1 MKKTTVSR
9 TTLPW
14 QTLSSKQTEV
24 LITKGSNDHV
34 RLVILASSA
43 IKRVISLE
51 NVLTMAAIAVA
62 EVETASS
69 AISQVTL
76 LVNVLTDQRKWRTE
90 AATNDNAE
98 TTTRAHSEARMMAGT
113 RISQTSAIKTL
124 KGSNR
129 KAGTTKVQTVGGT
142 TTEWGGIIKLL
153 KFLLIKS
160 FTTIMNF
167 KFKLGM
173 FSKVL
178 LAAISAGAKAWSL
191 PYLTPKNYEKG
202 KILDVYVG

>member
-24 LITKGSNDHV
+24 LRTKGSNDHV
-34 RLVILASSA
+34 RLGALASTA
-43 IKRVISLE
+43 IKRVIKLE
-51 NVLTMAAIAVA
+51 NVKTKAMIHEVADLA

-76 LVNVLTDQRKWRTE
+76 LVNVLTDQRTWRTE

-98 TTTRAHSEARMMAGT
+98 TTTRAHSEARTKAGT
-113 RISQTSAIKTL
+113 RISQTSAVKTL

-142 TTEWGGIIKLL
+142 TTEWGA
-153 KFLLIKS
+153 
-160 FTTIMNF
+160 N
-167 KFKLGM
+167 
-173 FSKVL
+173 
-178 LAAISAGAKAWSL
+178 
-191 PYLTPKNYEKG
+191 N
-202 KILDVYVG
+202 

>member
-1 MKKTTVSR
+1 MQDLQLDGQVVAIMKKTTVSR

-34 RLVILASSA
+34 RLVTLASSVTKRVIKLETVKTKAMMHEVADQVVVLVTNA
-43 IKRVISLE
+43 IRKVISLE
-51 NVLTMAAIAVA
+51 NVQTMVVA

-76 LVNVLTDQRKWRTE
+76 LVNVLQDQKTWRTE

-98 TTTRAHSEARMMAGT
+98 TTTRAHSEARTKAGT
-113 RISQTSAIKTL
+113 RISQTSAVKTL

-142 TTEWGGIIKLL
+142 TTEWGA
-153 KFLLIKS
+153 
-160 FTTIMNF
+160 N
-167 KFKLGM
+167 
-173 FSKVL
+173 
-178 LAAISAGAKAWSL
+178 
-191 PYLTPKNYEKG
+191 N
-202 KILDVYVG
+202 